1 MSKSEFASNLNSGR
15 LIKKT
20 TSLYKKLKKL
30 NKVKE
35 IEDGAQPEVKH
46 PGAQRD
52 EVPRGSAWSP
62 HAPTGAGGS
71 ARLEEPSHRPLV
83 EASHRHVE
91 EPFNEHK
98 LQEKLADI
106 STDLIKSNLK
116 KVVKAQKLSDAEF
129 DILLKKMLF
138 KKLCINEQP
147 KQPKE
152 DKKKKKKSKFKIIEP
167 SSSDSESSD

>member
-1 MSKSEFASNLNSGR
+1 MSSEFAINLNSGR

-20 TSLYKKLKKL
+20 TSLYKRLKKL

-35 IEDGAQPEVKH
+35 IVDPQVEKVEEKQPIHV
-46 PGAQRD
+46 
-52 EVPRGSAWSP
+52 
-62 HAPTGAGGS
+62 
-71 ARLEEPSHRPLV
+71 EEPI
-83 EASHRHVE
+83 E

-138 KKLCINEQP
+138 KKLCITIPEKQP

-152 DKKKKKKSKFKIIEP
+152 KKKKSKFKIVEP
-167 SSSDSESSD
+167 SSRDSESSD